1 MNSKIKSIHAR
12 QIVDCKCRPMVEVDV
27 VTEDGCL
34 GRGCAPTGSS
44 VGMSESYVLRDN
56 NPDEY
61 HGLSVHKAVDNVN
74 NLIAP
79 ALCGMDVTRQKEIDQ
94 IMINLDGTP
103 EKKSLGGNAVYSTSI
118 AVFRA
123 AAKASRQT
131 LYQYIA
137 GDTIQTVPVPSF
149 NVINGGHYADLTQ
162 PFNEFIIMPYGASD
176 IYEAVEMGINTFQE
190 LEKVIAKHL
199 GHKPEVA
206 PSYGYASPSADPE
219 VNLNLISEAVEK
231 CGYTGKIGFAFD
243 CASSEMYDRKNNT
256 YLLKGERV
264 TADAL
269 IDYVKMLT
277 QKFNFV
283 FIEDLL
289 DEEDWE
295 SYPKAHKEI
304 TRTNIIGDDFIVTNL
319 DRLKRAY
326 KLNALDG
333 FILKP
338 NQVGTITEAMNAYNF
353 AKEHDLLAIPSGR
366 AGGVIGDVVMDFA
379 VGLQVGFIKNG
390 APRSGERIDKLNFL
404 MRACDLNPGCQLAD
418 ISSLLKF

>member
-1 MNSKIKSIHAR
+1 MSSKIKSIHAR

-27 VTEDGCL
+27 MTDDGFL

-44 VGMSESYVLRDN
+44 VGMFESCVLRDN
-56 NPDEY
+56 NPNEY

-79 ALCGMDVTRQKEIDQ
+79 ALCGMDVSKQKEIDQ
-94 IMINLDGTP
+94 IMIDLDGTP
-103 EKKSLGGNAVYSTSI
+103 EKKVLGGNAIYSTSI

-123 AAKASRQT
+123 AAKAAHQT
-131 LYQYIA
+131 LYNYIA
-137 GDTIQTVPVPSF
+137 GESIQTVPVPSF
-149 NVINGGHYADLTQ
+149 NVINGGHYANLTQ
-162 PFNEFIIMPYGASD
+162 PFNEFIIMPYGASN
-176 IYEAVEMGINTFQE
+176 IYEAVEMGINTFQQ
-190 LEKVIAKHL
+190 LEKIITNYL

-206 PSYGYASPSADPE
+206 PSYGYASPSEDPE
-219 VNLNLISEAVEK
+219 VNLNLIAEAIDK
-231 CGYTGKIGFAFD
+231 CGYTEKIGFAFD
-243 CASSEMYDRKNNT
+243 CASSEMYDRESNT
-256 YLLKGERV
+256 YLLKGKRV
-264 TADAL
+264 SADEL
-269 IDYVKMLT
+269 IAYTKTLT
-277 QKFNFV
+277 EKYNFV

-319 DRLKRAY
+319 GRLKRAY

-338 NQVGTITEAMNAYNF
+338 NQVGTITEAMNAYEF
-353 AKEHDLLAIPSGR
+353 AKEHNLLAIPSGR

-404 MRACDLNPGCQLAD
+404 MRACDLAPGCKLSD
-418 ISSLLKF
+418 ITPLLKF

>member
-1 MNSKIKSIHAR
+1 MSSKIKSVHAR

-27 VTEDGCL
+27 ITEDGYL

-44 VGMSESYVLRDN
+44 VGMFESCVLRDN
-56 NPDEY
+56 NPSEY

-74 NLIAP
+74 NIIAP
-79 ALCGMDVTRQKEIDQ
+79 ALIGMDVTDQKAIDRK
-94 IMINLDGTP
+94 MIDLDGTS
-103 EKKSLGGNAVYSTSI
+103 EKKVLGGNAIYSTSI

-123 AAKASRQT
+123 AAEASHQT
-131 LYQYIA
+131 LYNYMA
-137 GDTIQTVPVPSF
+137 GGEITTVPVPSF
-149 NVINGGHYADLTQ
+149 NVVNGGRYEELTQ
-162 PFNEFIIMPYGASD
+162 PFNEFIIMPYGASS

-190 LEKVIAKHL
+190 LEKVITKFL
-199 GHKPEVA
+199 GHKPNVA
-206 PSYGYASPSADPE
+206 PSYGYAAPSEDPE
-219 VNLNLISEAVEK
+219 IILNLISEAISN
-231 CGYTGKIGFAFD
+231 CGYTGKIGFALD

-256 YLLKGERV
+256 YLLKGQRV
-264 TADAL
+264 TADEL
-269 IDYVKMLT
+269 IAYTKMLAE
-277 QKFNFV
+277 KFDFV

-319 DRLKRAY
+319 GRLQRAY
-326 KLNALDG
+326 DLNAIDG

-338 NQVGTITEAMNAYNF
+338 NQVGTISEALDAYEF
-353 AKEHDLLAIPSGR
+353 AKVHHLLAVPSGR

-404 MRACDLNPGCQLAD
+404 MRACDLAANCKLSD
-418 ISSLLKF
+418 ISPLLKF